1 VALWRCGAVA
11 LLLAMASAFC
21 APAAF
26 AQAVNFT
33 GNLVA
38 SGRSSVLNM
47 LGGTELVAGGL
58 ISAIPLT
65 CSNGQVYL
73 AIDQVGPLQ
82 WYVCDM
88 STTTFVSAIWP
99 ATVDSHG
106 NWHWVALGSVTANGN
121 FDGNLTVGGTLTVN
135 GGSGLA
141 PLNLPPIASPSSPSA
156 GDIWV
161 NSTDNL
167 PSTFDGTNKQRIL
180 TASNKGLDCFDAS
193 GSGTTY
199 TCNVPDYPSAPSG
212 SPWILYFRPQNT
224 STAAATLA
232 VNSGT
237 GLPIYKY
244 TSVPAGLNGDLQGGT
259 IYPLQLNNGGTGW
272 VIAGAPIVNIPAS
285 KFVVVDPSDQ
295 TKVNTFSNEC
305 PASTTCGVSLPGHSG
320 ILLSGGSDTQS
331 ISSGTLSFGSVAVAA
346 IHQTTLN
353 ANITTLTVPNGL
365 ADGESMCFV
374 FTHDATSTT
383 YTIAAPSNIQN
394 LFAPGGVASQV
405 YQQCGRW
412 NGTAAAWLM
421 FPTNVV
427 PASNISGVVAR
438 ANGGLGGGMPGTGIL
453 RDGSPTSTSELSGD
467 ASTSGSNSVTVV
479 KVNGGSVPA
488 SAAVLASNG
497 SSQLTAATSTG
508 SGGVVLATSPTLTTP
523 NIGAANGTSLMLAGN
538 DSPYHVVGNSGT
550 PTSPTCL
557 SNLSAATC
565 TYVGNDIFGL
575 IEITTSGTAVTAWSS
590 IQQVFSATFAQPGSW
605 AGIPYCTIAPASS
618 TAAALLGSAAL
629 FYGYANSSSSTM
641 KFYSTSSTGS
651 GTAWTTSTTYVWTV
665 NCGR

>member
-1 VALWRCGAVA
+1 
-11 LLLAMASAFC
+11 MASAFC
-21 APAAF
+21 APTAF

-38 SGRSSVLNM
+38 SGRTSVLNM
-47 LGGTELVAGGL
+47 LAGTELVAGGL
-58 ISAIPLT
+58 IAAIPSS
-65 CSNGQVYL
+65 CSSGQVYL
-73 AIDQVGPLQ
+73 AYDQVGPLQ

-88 STTTFVSAIWP
+88 STTKFVSAIWP
-99 ATVDSHG
+99 ATVDNNG
-106 NWHWVALGSVTANGN
+106 NWHWVAGTGVTANGN

-141 PLNLPPIASPSSPSA
+141 PLNLPPIASPASPST

-167 PSTFDGTNKQRIL
+167 PSTFDGTNKQRVL

-199 TCNVPDYPSAPSG
+199 TCSVPDYPSAPSG
-212 SPWILYFRPQNT
+212 SPWVLYFRPQTT
-224 STAAATLA
+224 SIAAATLA

-244 TSVPAGLNGDLQGGT
+244 TSVPAGLNGDLQAGT

-285 KFVVVDPSDQ
+285 KLVVVDPSDQ
-295 TKVNTFSNEC
+295 SKVNTFTNEC
-305 PASTTCGVSLPGHSG
+305 PTATSCGLSLPGHSG

-365 ADGESMCFV
+365 GDGESMCLV
-374 FTHDATSTT
+374 FTHDATSNT

-394 LFAPGGVASQV
+394 LFAPGGAASQV

-427 PASNISGVVAR
+427 PTSNISGVLPR
-438 ANGGLGGGMPGTGIL
+438 ANGGLGFGTPGTGIL
-453 RDGSPTSTSELSGD
+453 RDGSPTSTAELSGD
-467 ASTSGSNSVTVV
+467 ATTSGSNAVTVV

-488 SAAVLASNG
+488 SAAVVGSNG
-497 SSQLTAATSTG
+497 GSQLTAATTTG
-508 SGGVVLATSPTLTTP
+508 SGSVVLATSPTLTTP
-523 NIGAANGTSLMLAGN
+523 NIGAATGTSLTMTADMKPSHIL
-538 DSPYHVVGNSGT
+538 GNSGT
-550 PTSPTCL
+550 PTSQTCA
-557 SNLSAATC
+557 SNVAATTC
-565 TYVGNDIFGL
+565 TYTGNDLFGL
-575 IEITTSGTAVTAWSS
+575 LEIVTGTITAWTSS
-590 IQQVFSATFAQPGSW
+590 TEIFSFVPAASTAWPGV
-605 AGIPYCTIAPASS
+605 PYCAIRPASS
-618 TAAALLGSAAL
+618 TSELLGIVSQLYYA
-629 FYGYANSSSSTM
+629 YGNSMATSVQFWSTN
-641 KFYSTSSTGS
+641 STSSSGASWVS
-651 GTAWTTSTTYVWTV
+651 GTTYAWTVS
-665 NCGR
+665 CGR

>member
-1 VALWRCGAVA
+1 
-11 LLLAMASAFC
+11 MASALC
-21 APAAF
+21 APTAF
-26 AQAVNFT
+26 AQAVDFT
-33 GNLVA
+33 GNLVGTA
-38 SGRSSVLNM
+38 RTSVLNM
-47 LGGTELVAGGL
+47 YAGSELVAGGTFASMPSSGSL
-58 ISAIPLT
+58 
-65 CSNGQVYL
+65 GQIYD
-73 AIDQVGPLQ
+73 ATDQVGPLQ
-82 WYVCDM
+82 WYVCNP
-88 STTTFVSAIWP
+88 STTTFVSSIWP
-99 ATVDSHG
+99 ATVDNNG
-106 NWHWVALGSVTANGN
+106 NWHWVAGTGVTANGN

-141 PLNLPPIASPSSPSA
+141 PLNLPPIASPASPST

-212 SPWILYFRPQNT
+212 SPWVLYFRPQTT
-224 STAAATLA
+224 SIAAATLA

-244 TSVPAGLNGDLQGGT
+244 TSVPAGLNGDLQAST

-285 KFVVVDPSDQ
+285 KLVVVDPSDQ
-295 TKVNTFSNEC
+295 SKVNTFTNEC
-305 PASTTCGVSLPGHSG
+305 PTATSCGLSLPGHSG
-320 ILLSGGSDTQS
+320 ILLSGGSDTRS

-346 IHQTTLN
+346 IHQATLN

-438 ANGGLGGGMPGTGIL
+438 ANGGLGGGTPGTGIL
-453 RDGSPTSTSELSGD
+453 RDGSPTTTSELFGD
-467 ASTSGSNSVTVV
+467 ATTSGSNSVTVV

-488 SAAVLASNG
+488 SATVLSSNG
-497 SSQLTAATSTG
+497 GSQLTAATTTG
-508 SGGVVLATSPTLTTP
+508 SGSVVLATSPTLTTP
-523 NIGAANGTSLMLAGN
+523 NIGAATGTSVTLSG
-538 DSPYHVVGNSGT
+538 DSKSYHLIGGSVISS
-550 PTSPTCL
+550 SPTCT
-557 SNLSAATC
+557 SNLVGATC
-565 TYVGNDIFGL
+565 TYTGNDSFGL
-575 IEITTSGTAVTAWSS
+575 VSIQTGTSITAWSTVTQVYS
-590 IQQVFSATFAQPGSW
+590 IGFNTAW
-605 AGIPYCTIAPASS
+605 AGVPYCHLRPANNASGLLTGGSQPYYAYGSSNSS
-618 TAAALLGSAAL
+618 TMALS
-629 FYGYANSSSSTM
+629 NSSSTGWV
-641 KFYSTSSTGS
+641 TSSTY
-651 GTAWTTSTTYVWTV
+651 AWTVS
-665 NCGR
+665 CGR